1 MITDYIGGEGSA
13 ETPKYDYVIYGWP
26 LSVHC
31 PKFEPERGGQVAIW
45 TFARPI
51 WIWIFVSG
59 GFPYFCSM
67 RWKSTFQNASK
78 AKRWRS
84 REENLAFNFLSFL
97 LSALTSELLKV
108 LLMIHCV
115 LGLYNHTH
123 HSLTKMKIASGPLL
137 ESIGHNH
144 LWWSKVA
151 KCQL

>member
-1 MITDYIGGEGSA
+1 MCIVQSLSA
-13 ETPKYDYVIYGWP
+13 REEVKLLFGHLQCPFEFGFLYPGASSQVPQPTCFWTSQSQART
-26 LSVHC
+26 LS
-31 PKFEPERGGQVAIW
+31 R
-45 TFARPI
+45 
-51 WIWIFVSG
+51 

-115 LGLYNHTH
+115 LGLYNQYSSFINQREDCTW
-123 HSLTKMKIASGPLL
+123 SFYIYL

-151 KCQL
+151 KCH